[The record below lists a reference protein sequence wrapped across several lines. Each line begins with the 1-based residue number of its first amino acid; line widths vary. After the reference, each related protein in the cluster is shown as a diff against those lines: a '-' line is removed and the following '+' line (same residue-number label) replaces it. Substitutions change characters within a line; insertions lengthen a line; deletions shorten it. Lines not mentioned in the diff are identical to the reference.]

1 MSKVSNTENN
11 GEFVHIP
18 VLFNE
23 CMDALNIK
31 PDGIYVDCTAGGGGH
46 SSGILSRLS
55 EEGRLISFDK
65 DDEALEACRQ
75 KSQLPEFAG
84 KHWDLVKT
92 DFGSIADVLRDM
104 NIEKVDGILADLG
117 VSSHQI
123 DTPERGFSYA
133 VEGPLDMRMDETSPL
148 SARVVV
154 NTYGEADLTRIFR
167 LYGEERFSGRIAAG
181 IVRDRQKEPFESTLQ
196 LASKIASY
204 MPAKARNEDQHPAR
218 RCFQAIRIEVNHEL
232 EAVEKLLHDGP
243 RLLKEEGR
251 MAVIS
256 FHSLEDRIVKEGFKI
271 LESPCICPR
280 DLPMCVCGRNP
291 LGKVMTRKPIEA
303 GKEEVKNNTRAHCC
317 KLRVFERNDEG
328 EIWN

>member
-1 MSKVSNTENN
+1 MLKDCNN
-11 GEFVHIP
+11 SEFVHIP
-18 VLFNE
+18 VLFDE
-23 CMDALNIK
+23 CMDMLDIK

-46 SSGILSRLS
+46 SSGILARLS
-55 EEGRLISFDK
+55 EKGRLISFDK
-65 DDEALEACRQ
+65 DDEALAACKK
-75 KSQLPEFAG
+75 KSENFPG
-84 KHWDLVKT
+84 KNWELVKT
-92 DFGSIADVLRDM
+92 DFGRIAEVLSEM
-104 NIEKVDGILADLG
+104 NIDKVDGILADLG

-148 SARVVV
+148 SAAVVV
-154 NTYGEADLTRIFR
+154 NTYGEAELTRIFR

-232 EAVEKLLHDGP
+232 DAVEKLLHDGP
-243 RLLKEEGR
+243 RLLKEDGR

-280 DLPMCVCGRNP
+280 DLPMCVCGRRP
-291 LGKVMTRKPIEA
+291 LGKVITRKPIVA
-303 GKEEVKNNTRAHCC
+303 DKEEVKNNTRAHCC
-317 KLRVFERNDEG
+317 KLRVFERNDENN
-328 EIWN
+328 IWE